1 MGAGQWTRADGP
13 RRLAVPLRL
22 CGAGCASIAARGVGW
37 GIWEG
42 IRAMML
48 TEITSVAA
56 GSLPVQA
63 LKDHL
68 RLGSGFADDG
78 MQDGLIEGYLRA
90 AMAMIEGRIGKV
102 LLARRFK
109 LALEDWR
116 ARGEQALPV
125 APVSAVISVTL
136 VDVDA
141 VGTVVSADRYRLV
154 QDMHRPKLIASGVLL
169 PNVPTDGRVEL
180 VFDAGF
186 GAAWA
191 QVPVDLAQ
199 AVLLLAS
206 EFYEN
211 RHDLGQRVAGLP
223 LVVQA
228 LIERWRTVRV
238 LGGGAA

>member
-1 MGAGQWTRADGP
+1 
-13 RRLAVPLRL
+13 
-22 CGAGCASIAARGVGW
+22 
-37 GIWEG
+37 
-42 IRAMML
+42 MML

-56 GSLPVQA
+56 GALPVQA

-68 RLGSGFADDG
+68 RLGSGFSDDG

-90 AMAMIEGRIGKV
+90 SMAVIEGRIGKV

-109 LALEDWR
+109 LSLQDWR
-116 ARGEQALPV
+116 QNGEQALPV
-125 APVSAVISVTL
+125 APVTALVSVTL
-136 VDVDA
+136 VDVNA
-141 VGTVVSADRYRLV
+141 VESVVQADRYRLM
-154 QDMHRPKLIASGVLL
+154 QDTHRPKLIAAGILL
-169 PNVPTDGRVEL
+169 PVVPTDGRAEV

-186 GAAWA
+186 GVAWA
-191 QVPVDLAQ
+191 SVPADLAQ

-223 LVVQA
+223 LAVQA

-238 LGGGAA
+238 LGGGAP